1 MPIHTVERIGIGK
14 ERTAMKSR
22 LLAGLFG
29 LLFALSALAQE
40 KDKEKEKEKEKDKA
54 AVEEKET
61 HDAYAE
67 ESLNALDR
75 IADVLGDV
83 RDSKSAADARA
94 KLPELSKS
102 LAELKKKATALGDPT
117 KEQKSELDK
126 KYKAKF
132 EASLR
137 RFRTEAVRVGTA
149 VEGGKELLDE
159 FDKLVRPL
167 TTKKK

>member
-1 MPIHTVERIGIGK
+1 MPIHIVDGIGIGK

-29 LLFALSALAQE
+29 LLFAMTALAQE
-40 KDKEKEKEKEKDKA
+40 KDKDKEKEKDKA
-54 AVEEKET
+54 PVEEKET

-67 ESLNALDR
+67 ESLKALDR

-83 RDSKSAADARA
+83 RDSKSAAEART

-132 EASLR
+132 ESSLR
-137 RFRTEAVRVGTA
+137 RFRTEAVRVGTT

-167 TTKKK
+167 TAKKK